1 MFVVSVMTRKNLL
14 LSGVGAFLL
23 GSAQAQEKAASEK
36 PTFEQVPELIGA
48 PKDWIN
54 GKPMK
59 LADLKG
65 KVIVAFYWTFQ

>member
-1 MFVVSVMTRKNLL
+1 MTRKNLL
-14 LSGVGAFLL
+14 LSGVGALLL
-23 GSAQAQEKAASEK
+23 GSARAQEKPTSEK
-36 PTFEQVPELIGA
+36 PAAEKPAYEQVPELIGA

-54 GKPMK
+54 GKPVK

>member
-1 MFVVSVMTRKNLL
+1 M
-14 LSGVGAFLL
+14 
-23 GSAQAQEKAASEK
+23 GSARAQEKPAAEK
-36 PTFEQVPELIGA
+36 PAYEQVPELIGA

-54 GKPMK
+54 GKPVK

>member
-1 MFVVSVMTRKNLL
+1 MTRKNLL
-14 LSGVGAFLL
+14 LSGVGALL
-23 GSAQAQEKAASEK
+23 MGHARAQEKTPPEK
-36 PTFEQVPELIGA
+36 PVFEQVPELIGA

-54 GKPMK
+54 GKSIK

>member
-1 MFVVSVMTRKNLL
+1 MTRKNLL
-14 LSGVGAFLL
+14 LSGVGALL
-23 GSAQAQEKAASEK
+23 MGRAHAQEKPVPEK
-36 PTFEQVPELIGA
+36 PVLEQVPELIGA

-54 GKPMK
+54 GKPVK

>member
-1 MFVVSVMTRKNLL
+1 MTRKNLL
-14 LSGVGAFLL
+14 LAGAGALFL
-23 GSAQAQEKAASEK
+23 GSARAQEKPASEK
-36 PTFEQVPELIGA
+36 PTYEQVPELIGA

>member
-1 MFVVSVMTRKNLL
+1 MTRKKLL
-14 LSGVGAFLL
+14 FSSVGALL
-23 GSAQAQEKAASEK
+23 MGRARAQEKPAPEK
-36 PTFEQVPELIGA
+36 PVLEQVPELIGA

-54 GKPMK
+54 GKPVK

>member
-1 MFVVSVMTRKNLL
+1 MTRKKLL
-14 LSGVGAFLL
+14 LSGVGALLL
-23 GSAQAQEKAASEK
+23 GSARAQEKPAAEK
-36 PTFEQVPELIGA
+36 PAYEQVPELIGA

-54 GKPMK
+54 GKPVK